1 MLRWAKIRNFFTWL
15 TGTKKLIFHFIKFFG
30 WGHFLIHDIWKKWP
44 KNDPSQKKFLHP
56 KIRSLIHFNHTKKF
70 QKSMFFPTFIARAL
84 RWLRPTIFKAKCL
97 RMVSINSEYLNFS
110 MVEPAPENL
119 APWLLYCLPSDSS
132 QIAGRFPSDS
142 RQNPV
147 RFLSDS
153 RQMFSQ
159 WIFLFK

>member
-84 RWLRPTIFKAKCL
+84 PWLRPTIFKAKCL
-97 RMVSINSEYLNFS
+97 RMVSINSEYLNLS

-119 APWLLYCLPSDSS
+119 APWLLYPRCSNYDEISIISFFNDNDWDKLDKN
-132 QIAGRFPSDS
+132 FW
-142 RQNPV
+142 
-147 RFLSDS
+147 L
-153 RQMFSQ
+153 
-159 WIFLFK
+159 